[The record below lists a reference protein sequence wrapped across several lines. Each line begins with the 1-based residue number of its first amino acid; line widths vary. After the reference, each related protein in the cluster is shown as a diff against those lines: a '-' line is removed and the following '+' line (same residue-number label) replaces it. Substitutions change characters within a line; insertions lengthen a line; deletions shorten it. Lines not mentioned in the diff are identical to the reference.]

1 VAQLPPVLPRV
12 GDYVQWHTT
21 RQPDSIA
28 LTLGNDRI
36 TYAQLAKRIDELAR
50 ALFAAGVRKGD
61 RVATLQT
68 PHPDYLIAFL
78 ATASIG
84 GIWLGLNPRYQLN
97 ELQTALTDADPAIL
111 LTRSLIGAR
120 HFDRE
125 LTIIRE
131 AMPGLQNIVVFDADP
146 SLPDAT
152 PMREFLRA
160 GEAVDQTAFE
170 LARQSV
176 TGQDSCLIVYTSGS
190 SGTPKGALLHHE
202 AIGAISR
209 AQNYYWP
216 VDPFSIVNYFPINHV
231 GCVVDCTMP
240 CLVAGGTL
248 HFMENFDARACLELM
263 ARERVTVW
271 GSVPS
276 AFQLQLDV
284 EGFERYDLSATQLI
298 VWGGAAMPLPLIERL
313 RTVNPCLGTNYG
325 MTETTGT
332 ITTLRPTQDLEVLAN
347 SVGAPIDSAEVRLMG
362 AAGELLGTEAAGELQ
377 VRSPYNFQGYWRRP
391 AATTA
396 AFTTDRFFRTGD
408 LAIRR
413 PDGRYRLI
421 GRLSDMYKSGGYNI
435 YPREIEQVLETH
447 PAVAL
452 AAVVPITDPLW
463 QEVGIAFLQLKAGA
477 TSTAGEM
484 EAYCRSRLAGYK
496 LPKRFLFESQLP
508 LLPIGKVD
516 KRTLRERTASM
527 PHAAL

>member
-1 VAQLPPVLPRV
+1 M
-12 GDYVQWHTT
+12 YWHAT
-21 RQPDSIA
+21 RQPDSVA
-28 LTLGNDRI
+28 LTLGSNRI
-36 TYAQLAKRIDELAR
+36 TYAELAARIDELAR
-50 ALFAAGVRKGD
+50 ALFAAGIGKGD

-68 PHPDYLIAFL
+68 PHPDYLVAFL

-84 GIWLGLNPRYQLN
+84 GVWLGLNPRYQLD
-97 ELQTALTDADPAIL
+97 ELRRALTDADPAIL

-120 HFDRE
+120 HYDRE
-125 LTIIRE
+125 LLNIRE
-131 AMPGLQNIVVFDADP
+131 TVPGLPKVVVFDGDP
-146 SLPDAT
+146 SLPGTT
-152 PMREFLRA
+152 PMRDFLRTGQGA
-160 GEAVDQTAFE
+160 DPAAFE
-170 LARQSV
+170 LARQS
-176 TGQDSCLIVYTSGS
+176 TGGHDPCLIVYTSGS
-190 SGTPKGALLHHE
+190 SGTPKGAQLHHE

-209 AQNYYWP
+209 AQNKHWP
-216 VDPFSIVNYFPINHV
+216 TEPFSIVNYFPVNHV

-276 AFQLQLDV
+276 VFQLQLDL
-284 EGFERYDLSATQLI
+284 EGFERYDLGAVQLI
-298 VWGGAAMPLPLIERL
+298 VWGGAAMPRPLIERL
-313 RTVNPCLGTNYG
+313 HAICPRLGTNYG

-332 ITTLRPTQDLEVLAN
+332 ITTIEPTQDLEVLAN
-347 SVGAPIDSAEVRLMG
+347 SVGFPIDGVEVRLMG
-362 AAGELLGTEAAGELQ
+362 ADGEVLEAGTEAELQ
-377 VRSPYNFQGYWRRP
+377 VRSPYNFRGYWKRP
-391 AATTA
+391 EASAA

-413 PDGRYRLI
+413 PDGRYRLV

-452 AAVVPITDPLW
+452 AAVVPVPNPLW
-463 QEVGIAFLQLKAGA
+463 QEVGIAFLQLNIGA
-477 TSTAGEM
+477 TSSADEI
-484 EAYCRSRLAGYK
+484 EAYCRSRLASYK
-496 LPKRFLFESQLP
+496 LPKRFLVESELP

-516 KRTLRERTASM
+516 KRALRERAASM
-527 PHAAL
+527 AQVGS